1 MKATYIK
8 PETKTYRIETKLNI
22 LTGSEKI
29 QEGNTYGNGDVILA
43 PNRGGNN
50 AIWADKDEKLF

>member
-22 LTGSEKI
+22 LNNSI
-29 QEGNTYGNGDVILA
+29 PQGNTYQSGDVILA
-43 PNRGGNN
+43 PNRGN